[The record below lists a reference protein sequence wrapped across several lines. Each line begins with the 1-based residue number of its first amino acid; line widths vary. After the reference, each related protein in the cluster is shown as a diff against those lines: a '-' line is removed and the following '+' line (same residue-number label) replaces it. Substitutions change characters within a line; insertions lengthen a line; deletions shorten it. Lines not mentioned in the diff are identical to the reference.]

1 MKFKL
6 IALDLDGTTIDRR
19 LHLSDANREAVN
31 DVIRQGVV
39 VAVITGKMFA
49 AALPFAERFQGVSY
63 LFASNGAN
71 VYDIRAQKELISFPI
86 PPEYISRILHTI
98 EKHQALYRIYTRDA
112 MFAAEESHLVDS
124 IRRDYPNLPVSI
136 GPVPLKET
144 YYKIFVQDDDAKLA
158 AIIRDLKGLPL
169 QIHPSDNHNIEIT
182 NAKANKGEALR
193 FLKQH
198 LQLPTSAVLA
208 IGNHDNDL
216 PMFAEA
222 GYAVAVANAPAY
234 VQERAH
240 LITRHCEE
248 DGVAYA
254 LAQLGVR
261 DAEGHD

>member
-19 LHLSDANREAVN
+19 LYLSDANRDAVN
-31 DVIRQGVV
+31 DAIRQGSI
-39 VAVITGKMFA
+39 VAIITGKMFA
-49 AALPFAERFQGVSY
+49 AALPFAERFQGAAY

-71 VYDIRAQKELISFPI
+71 VYDIRLQQELISFPI
-86 PPEYISRILHTI
+86 RAEHLPQIIHTI
-98 EKHQALYRIYTRDA
+98 EKHRALYRIYTRDA

-124 IRRDYPNLPVSI
+124 IRRDYPDLPVFV
-136 GPVPLKET
+136 GPIPLNKT

-158 AIIRDLKGLPL
+158 AITQDLQGLPL

-182 NAKANKGEALR
+182 NVQANKGEALR

-198 LQLPTSAVLA
+198 LQIATENVLA
-208 IGNHDNDL
+208 IGNHDNDM

-234 VQERAH
+234 VQKRVH
-240 LITRHCEE
+240 MVTRPCEE
-248 DGVAYA
+248 NGVAFA
-254 LAQLGVR
+254 LAQLGICR
-261 DAEGHD
+261 MDFII

>member
-86 PPEYISRILHTI
+86 PPEHIPRILQTI

-112 MFAAEESHLVDS
+112 MFAAEESHLVES
-124 IRRDYPNLPVSI
+124 IRRDYPDLPVRI
-136 GPVPLKET
+136 GPIPLNET

-158 AIIRDLKGLPL
+158 TITRDLQGLPL

-182 NAKANKGEALR
+182 NAQANKGEALR
-193 FLKQH
+193 YLKQH
-198 LQLPTSAVLA
+198 LHLPAAEVLA

-234 VQERAH
+234 VQERAN

-254 LAQLGVR
+254 LEQLGVQ
-261 DAEGHD
+261 GP

>member
-19 LHLSDANREAVN
+19 LHLSDINREAVN
-31 DVIRQGVV
+31 RVISQGTI

-49 AALPFAERFQGVSY
+49 AALPFAHKFQGAAY

-71 VYDIRAQKELISFPI
+71 VYDIQAQKDLISYPI
-86 PPEYISRILHTI
+86 PPEYIHHILHSI

-112 MFAAEESHLVDS
+112 MFAAQESHLVDS
-124 IRRDYPNLPVSI
+124 IRRDYPDLPVSV
-136 GPVPLKET
+136 GPIPLNET

-158 AIIRDLKGLPL
+158 AIIEDLKALPL

-182 NAKANKGEALR
+182 HVQANKGEALR
-193 FLKQH
+193 YLKQH
-198 LQLPTSAVLA
+198 LQIATEEVLA

-216 PMFAEA
+216 PMFAES
-222 GYAVAVANAPAY
+222 GYSVAVANAPAY
-234 VQERAH
+234 VQEKANMV
-240 LITRHCEE
+240 TKHCEE

-254 LAQLGVR
+254 LAQLGVLCMK
-261 DAEGHD
+261 